1 MSTHSD
7 APPGSDTQ
15 PIVALV
21 TPNLYQ
27 LQGGPI
33 HVTYSTTS
41 IDGQPH
47 FSYQD
52 PHQTLF
58 FKGDDI
64 RVTDTPRRAAV
75 LRAHVEHAVGAEGR
89 LGAAAAGTR
98 PAAGAVLRHHPV
110 ARLPRGEPDDP
121 RIEVSGSARRR
132 VGDRAGPRHRRS
144 RRPRRLV
151 RAVHGGAAERC
162 RRHRGPAGGR
172 RSGRP
177 AARGRRRRRRRTRPP
192 GRPAPLGGCRARLR
206 LGAAAPARGIRHAAD
221 DASDDHPGD

>member
-64 RVTDTPRRAAV
+64 RVTDTPIGRLVTVVIRRTVDTGSTTFSVVIPAV
-75 LRAHVEHAVGAEGR
+75 NLEKSHSAHVSTLAITTVHRFSVI
-89 LGAAAAGTR
+89 AAFNRGQTELYHTVALAGT
-98 PAAGAVLRHHPV
+98 AQFVYF
-110 ARLPRGEPDDP
+110 
-121 RIEVSGSARRR
+121 
-132 VGDRAGPRHRRS
+132 
-144 RRPRRLV
+144 
-151 RAVHGGAAERC
+151 
-162 RRHRGPAGGR
+162 
-172 RSGRP
+172 
-177 AARGRRRRRRRTRPP
+177 
-192 GRPAPLGGCRARLR
+192 
-206 LGAAAPARGIRHAAD
+206 
-221 DASDDHPGD
+221 